1 MINSVDNSDSLKG
14 IKFMMNELNNVG
26 IESWIMKRLLQIKS
40 KSNSEATQTMV
51 AELSSFISGNIE
63 TIKVKMSAFLVSC
76 CKDMTNIS
84 HILPILVHPELTDN
98 RNAQCIGVLV
108 SAMEMAKLIKGD
120 ITNDVTSVMCT
131 FNVPKDIQYTCPDE
145 QVHITKGILG
155 NSILKHFNNGL
166 YHCDDVLRILGSIEF
181 QWDKEAWNLFPH
193 MILLKEEAKDKD
205 KVESYMQYE
214 HHFEEV
220 IDCIPETF
228 HISMKPDWRGR
239 YYAQSDLGNYTGNK
253 ELRVLIKPKHMDS
266 LREEYSLLDVD
277 DVNTSKYNI

>member
-1 MINSVDNSDSLKG
+1 MNSIDNTDDIKG
-14 IKFMMNELNNVG
+14 IQFMLNKLNNIM
-26 IESWIMKRLLQIKS
+26 IESWILKRLMQIKA
-40 KSNSEATQTMV
+40 KSNSEATQSMIS
-51 AELSSFISGNIE
+51 ELTDFITNNVE
-63 TIKVKMSAFLVSC
+63 TIKVKMAAFLIAC
-76 CKDMTNIS
+76 CRDMTNIS
-84 HILPILVHPELTDN
+84 HILPILVNPELTDN
-98 RNAQCIGVLV
+98 RNAQCIGILV

-131 FNVPKDIQYTCPDE
+131 FNVPKDIQYTCPDSD
-145 QVHITKGILG
+145 VHITKGILG

-166 YHCDDVLRILGSIEF
+166 YHCDDVLKILGSIEF

-193 MILLKEEAKDKD
+193 MILLKEETKDTD
-205 KVESYMQYE
+205 KVKSYLQYE

-220 IDCIPETF
+220 VECIPDTF

-266 LREEYSLLDVD
+266 LREEYSLDVD
-277 DVNTSKYNI
+277 DVDTSKFGI

>member
-1 MINSVDNSDSLKG
+1 MINSIDNADSIKG
-14 IKFMMNELNNVG
+14 IQFMLNELNNVM
-26 IESWIMKRLLQIKS
+26 IETFIMKRLMQIKA
-40 KSNSEATQTMV
+40 KSNSEATQNMV
-51 AELSSFISGNIE
+51 AELSEFISSNIE
-63 TIKVKMSAFLVSC
+63 TIKTKMAAFLVSC
-76 CKDMTNIS
+76 CRDMTNIS

-98 RNAQCIGVLV
+98 RNAQCIGILV

-166 YHCDDVLRILGSIEF
+166 YHCDDVLKILGSIEF
-181 QWDKEAWNLFPH
+181 RWDKEAWNLFPH

-205 KVESYMQYE
+205 KVKSYMQYE

-220 IDCIPETF
+220 IECLPETF
-228 HISMKPDWRGR
+228 HVSMKPDWRGR

-266 LREEYSLLDVD
+266 LREEYSLDVD
-277 DVNTSKYNI
+277 DVDTSKFNI

>member
-1 MINSVDNSDSLKG
+1 MINSIDNTDDTKG
-14 IKFMMNELNNVG
+14 IQFMLNELNNVQ
-26 IESWIMKRLLQIKS
+26 IESWIAKRLMQIKS
-40 KSNSEATQTMV
+40 KSSSEATQTMV
-51 AELSSFISGNIE
+51 AELTDFIANNIE

-76 CKDMTNIS
+76 CRDMTNVS

-98 RNAQCIGVLV
+98 RNAQCIGILV

-120 ITNDVTSVMCT
+120 IKDDVTSVMCT

-145 QVHITKGILG
+145 QVHITRGILG

-193 MILLKEEAKDKD
+193 MILLKSESQDKD
-205 KVESYMQYE
+205 KVKSYLQYE
-214 HHFEEV
+214 HHFEDVVE
-220 IDCIPETF
+220 CIPDTF
-228 HISMKPDWRGR
+228 HVAMKPDWRGR

-253 ELRVLIKPKHMDS
+253 ELRVLIKPKKLDS
-266 LREEYSLLDVD
+266 LREEYSLDVD
-277 DVNTSKYNI
+277 DVDTSKYNI

>member
-1 MINSVDNSDSLKG
+1 MINSIENTDNLKG
-14 IKFMMNELNNVG
+14 IQFMLNELNNVG

-40 KSNSEATQTMV
+40 KSSSEATQNMV

-63 TIKVKMSAFLVSC
+63 TIKVKMSAFLIAC
-76 CKDMTNIS
+76 CRDMTNIS

-108 SAMEMAKLIKGD
+108 SAMEMAKLIKGE
-120 ITNDVTSVMCT
+120 ISNDVTSVMCT

-145 QVHITKGILG
+145 QVHITRGILG

-166 YHCDDVLRILGSIEF
+166 YHCDDVLKILGSIEF
-181 QWDKEAWNLFPH
+181 QWDREAWDKFPH
-193 MILLKEEAKDKD
+193 MILLKAESQDKD
-205 KVESYMQYE
+205 KVKSYLQYE
-214 HHFEEV
+214 HHFEDV
-220 IDCIPETF
+220 IDCIPDTF
-228 HISMKPDWRGR
+228 HVSMKPDWRGR

-266 LREEYSLLDVD
+266 LREEYSLDVD
-277 DVNTSKYNI
+277 DVDTSKFGI

>member
-1 MINSVDNSDSLKG
+1 MINIDNSDNVKG
-14 IKFMMNELNNVG
+14 INYMLNELNNVQ

-40 KSNSEATQTMV
+40 KSNSEATQSMV
-51 AELSSFISGNIE
+51 AELSSFISSNIE

-76 CKDMTNIS
+76 CRDMTDIS

-120 ITNDVTSVMCT
+120 IVGETTSVMCT
-131 FNVPKDIQYTCPDE
+131 FDVPKDIKYTCPDDS
-145 QVHITKGILG
+145 VHITKGILG

-181 QWDKEAWNLFPH
+181 QWDKESWDKYPH
-193 MILLKEEAKDKD
+193 MILRKDEAQDRD
-205 KVESYMQYE
+205 KVKSYLQYE

-220 IDCIPETF
+220 VDCLSETF
-228 HISMKPDWRGR
+228 HVAMKPDWRGR
-239 YYAQSDLGNYTGNK
+239 FYAQSDLGNYTGNK
-253 ELRVLIKPKHMDS
+253 ELRVLIKPKTLDS
-266 LREEYSLLDVD
+266 LREEYNLDVD
-277 DVNTSKYNI
+277 DVDTSKFGI

>member
-1 MINSVDNSDSLKG
+1 MINSIDNSDNAKG
-14 IKFMMNELNNVG
+14 IEFMLNELNNVG

-40 KSNSEATQTMV
+40 KSSSEATQSMV
-51 AELSSFISGNIE
+51 SELTDFINNNIE

-76 CKDMTNIS
+76 CRDMTNIS

-98 RNAQCIGVLV
+98 RNAQCIGILV

-120 ITNDVTSVMCT
+120 IIGETTSVMCT
-131 FNVPKDIQYTCPDE
+131 FNVPKDIQYTCPDDTI
-145 QVHITKGILG
+145 HITKGILG

-166 YHCDDVLRILGSIEF
+166 YHCDDVLKILGSIEF
-181 QWDKEAWNLFPH
+181 QWDREAWDKFPH
-193 MILLKEEAKDKD
+193 MILLKSESQDKD
-205 KVESYMQYE
+205 KVKSYLQYE
-214 HHFEEV
+214 KHFEDV

-228 HISMKPDWRGR
+228 HVSMKPDWRGR

-266 LREEYSLLDVD
+266 LREEYSLDVD
-277 DVNTSKYNI
+277 DVDTSKFNI

>member
-1 MINSVDNSDSLKG
+1 MINSIENTDNLKG
-14 IKFMMNELNNVG
+14 IQFMLNELNNVH

-40 KSNSEATQTMV
+40 KSSSEATQNMV
-51 AELSSFISGNIE
+51 AELSSFISGNIKN
-63 TIKVKMSAFLVSC
+63 IKVKMTAFLVAC
-76 CKDMTNIS
+76 CRDMTNIS

-108 SAMEMAKLIKGD
+108 SAMEMAKLIKGE
-120 ITNDVTSVMCT
+120 ISNDVTSVMCT

-145 QVHITKGILG
+145 QVHITRGILG

-181 QWDKEAWNLFPH
+181 QWDREAWDKFPH
-193 MILLKEEAKDKD
+193 MILLKAESQDKD
-205 KVESYMQYE
+205 KVKSYLQYE
-214 HHFEEV
+214 HHFEDV
-220 IDCIPETF
+220 IDCIPDTF
-228 HISMKPDWRGR
+228 HVSMKPDWRGR

-266 LREEYSLLDVD
+266 LREEYSLDVD
-277 DVNTSKYNI
+277 DVDTSKFGI